1 MHLVIEML
9 RSSVLAATP
18 VLLAGLGGTY
28 TYYANVFNIAME
40 GMMLI
45 GAFTAVAG
53 SYLSGSWFVGM
64 LAGMAGGV
72 AAALVFA
79 VFAVYLKTDEFVTGT
94 AINMLALGGTTYALR
109 QMFRVKGAFMSP
121 LIRAI
126 PRIRIPLIGALPGV
140 GPIVSGHPFLVYVT
154 LALAIL
160 IEWHIFR
167 TRYGLRLRAAGE
179 DPRAV
184 DSVGVSSDRIRA
196 QAILISGALC
206 GLAGVY
212 LSLGYVT
219 LFAENMSNGRGWIA
233 LAVIILTRGRPLGLL
248 TMSLVFGFFDGLGL
262 SLQST
267 KIPPQLTQMVP
278 YIATIAALYLYS
290 REKKRVSAGQ
300 GGQGGQAEQAEQ
312 AEQAGKA
319 RNN

>member
-1 MHLVIEML
+1 ML

-40 GMMLI
+40 GMILI

-53 SYLSGSWFVGM
+53 SYLAGSWVVGM
-64 LAGMAGGV
+64 LAGMAGGL

-121 LIRAI
+121 RIQAI
-126 PRIRIPLIGALPGV
+126 PRIRVPLIGELPGI
-140 GPIVSGHPFLVYVT
+140 GTILSGHPFLVYVT

-196 QAILISGALC
+196 RAILISGALC

-267 KIPPQLTQMVP
+267 RIPPQFTQMVP

-290 REKKRVSAGQ
+290 REKKRVSSGQAGQ
-300 GGQGGQAEQAEQ
+300 VEQVEQ
-312 AEQAGKA
+312 AEQAGLA
-319 RNN
+319 EQGRND

>member
-1 MHLVIEML
+1 
-9 RSSVLAATP
+9 
-18 VLLAGLGGTY
+18 
-28 TYYANVFNIAME
+28 
-40 GMMLI
+40 
-45 GAFTAVAG
+45 
-53 SYLSGSWFVGM
+53 
-64 LAGMAGGV
+64 MAGGL

-79 VFAVYLKTDEFVTGT
+79 VFAVYLRTDEFVTGT

-121 LIRAI
+121 RIQAI
-126 PRIRIPLIGALPGV
+126 PRIRIPLIGGLPGI
-140 GPIVSGHPFLVYVT
+140 GPILSGHPFLVYVT

-184 DSVGVSSDRIRA
+184 DSVGVSSGRIRA

-267 KIPPQLTQMVP
+267 RIPPQFTQMVP

-290 REKKRVSAGQ
+290 REKKRVSVGQ
-300 GGQGGQAEQAEQ
+300 VGQAEKAEQ
-312 AEQAGKA
+312 VGQA
-319 RNN
+319 RQ

>member
-1 MHLVIEML
+1 
-9 RSSVLAATP
+9 
-18 VLLAGLGGTY
+18 
-28 TYYANVFNIAME
+28 
-40 GMMLI
+40 MLI

-53 SYLSGSWFVGM
+53 SYLAGSWVVGV
-64 LAGMAGGV
+64 LAGMAGGLT
-72 AAALVFA
+72 AALVFA
-79 VFAVYLKTDEFVTGT
+79 VFAVYLRTDEFVTGT

-121 LIRAI
+121 RIQAI
-126 PRIRIPLIGALPGV
+126 PRIRIPLIGGLPGI
-140 GPIVSGHPFLVYVT
+140 GPILSGHPFLVYVT

-267 KIPPQLTQMVP
+267 RIPPQFTQMVP

-290 REKKRVSAGQ
+290 REKKRVSSGQAGQ
-300 GGQGGQAEQAEQ
+300 VEQVEQ
-312 AEQAGKA
+312 AEQAGLA
-319 RNN
+319 EQGRND

>member
-1 MHLVIEML
+1 
-9 RSSVLAATP
+9 
-18 VLLAGLGGTY
+18 
-28 TYYANVFNIAME
+28 
-40 GMMLI
+40 
-45 GAFTAVAG
+45 
-53 SYLSGSWFVGM
+53 
-64 LAGMAGGV
+64 
-72 AAALVFA
+72 
-79 VFAVYLKTDEFVTGT
+79 
-94 AINMLALGGTTYALR
+94 
-109 QMFRVKGAFMSP
+109 MFRVKGAFMSP
-121 LIRAI
+121 RIQAI
-126 PRIRIPLIGALPGV
+126 PRIRIPLIGGLPGI
-140 GPIVSGHPFLVYVT
+140 GPILSGHPFLVYVT

-267 KIPPQLTQMVP
+267 RIPPQFTQMVP

-290 REKKRVSAGQ
+290 REKKRVSVGQ
-300 GGQGGQAEQAEQ
+300 VGQAEKAEQ
-312 AEQAGKA
+312 VGQA
-319 RNN
+319 RQ

>member
-1 MHLVIEML
+1 ML

-40 GMMLI
+40 GMILI

-53 SYLSGSWFVGM
+53 SYLAGSWVVGM
-64 LAGMAGGV
+64 LAGMAGGL

-121 LIRAI
+121 RIQAI
-126 PRIRIPLIGALPGV
+126 PRIRVPLIGELPGI
-140 GPIVSGHPFLVYVT
+140 GTILSGHPFLVYVT

-184 DSVGVSSDRIRA
+184 DSVGVNSDRIRA
-196 QAILISGALC
+196 RAILISGALC

-267 KIPPQLTQMVP
+267 RIPPQFTQMVP

-290 REKKRVSAGQ
+290 REKKRVSSGQAGQ
-300 GGQGGQAEQAEQ
+300 VEQVEQ
-312 AEQAGKA
+312 AEQAGLA
-319 RNN
+319 EQGRND